1 MPEGIPMYGNG
12 QAPIFILKD
21 GTQRTRGRTAQS
33 NNIAAAKAVADA
45 VRSTLGP
52 KGMDKML
59 VDSMGD
65 VVITNDGATILK
77 EMDIEHPAAK
87 MIIEVAKTQEQHC
100 FDGTTSAVILSGELL
115 KRSEDLIEQ
124 NVHPTVICE
133 GFRLAAERAIGLME
147 GHGISTENDDG
158 VLQEVAKTALTGKSA
173 GAVKSFMA
181 DICVRAVNAVGV
193 IEDDE
198 RLVDLSD
205 IKVEKRQGG
214 SIKDSSLID
223 GIHLDKERV
232 HAGMPRSVSDAK
244 IALVN
249 SAIEVK
255 KTEVDA
261 KIQITDPNQLA
272 LSPKHKSNIAGTT
285 SAVIL
290 SGELLKRSE
299 DLIEQNVHPTVICEG
314 FRLAAERAIGLMEG
328 HGISTENDDGV
339 LQEVAK
345 TALTGKSAGAVKSFM
360 ADICVRAVN
369 AVGVIEDDER
379 LVDLSDIKVEKRQGG
394 SIKDSSLIDGILLDK
409 ERVHAGMPRSVSDA
423 KIALVNS
430 AIEVKKTEV
439 DAKIQITDPNQL
451 ALFLEEEENYI
462 RNLVNTI
469 ENAGANVLIC
479 QKGIDELAQHYL
491 SKKGIFAIRR
501 AKKSDMEALA
511 KATGGTII
519 TNLEDMSGD
528 DLGAASRVE
537 EKKIGDSDMTFITGC
552 PEAKSV
558 SVLLRGGTEHVV
570 DEIRRAFD
578 DAVGVVSVAWEDGAV
593 LTGGGSVLAAV
604 SRDLR
609 TYAETVGGRE
619 QMAIEAF
626 ASALEIIPRTLA
638 ENAGLDPVT
647 TLIELRKA
655 HADGQTHAG
664 INVYEGGV
672 VDMKEANV
680 VEPLR
685 VVEQAIQSATET
697 AIMILRIDDVIS
709 SKGVPMDEGMGDMGD
724 FHM

>member
-1 MPEGIPMYGNG
+1 MYGNG

-100 FDGTTSAVILSGELL
+100 FDGTTTAVVLSGELL

-133 GFRLAAERAIGLME
+133 GFRLAAEKAVDLLSS
-147 GHGISTENDDG
+147 HGIETKNDDS
-158 VLQEVAKTALTGKSA
+158 VLMEVAKTALTGKSA

-181 DICVRAVNAVGV
+181 DICVRSVNAVG
-193 IEDDE
+193 IIDGKQ
-198 RLVDLSD
+198 RIVDLSD

-214 SIKDSSLID
+214 SIKDSTLID
-223 GIHLDKERV
+223 GIILDKERV
-232 HAGMPRSVSDAK
+232 HAGMPRSMTGAK

-261 KIQITDPNQLA
+261 KIQITDPTQL
-272 LSPKHKSNIAGTT
+272 SK
-285 SAVIL
+285 
-290 SGELLKRSE
+290 
-299 DLIEQNVHPTVICEG
+299 
-314 FRLAAERAIGLMEG
+314 
-328 HGISTENDDGV
+328 
-339 LQEVAK
+339 
-345 TALTGKSAGAVKSFM
+345 
-360 ADICVRAVN
+360 
-369 AVGVIEDDER
+369 
-379 LVDLSDIKVEKRQGG
+379 
-394 SIKDSSLIDGILLDK
+394 
-409 ERVHAGMPRSVSDA
+409 
-423 KIALVNS
+423 
-430 AIEVKKTEV
+430 
-439 DAKIQITDPNQL
+439 
-451 ALFLEEEENYI
+451 FLEEEENYI
-462 RNLVNTI
+462 RNLVEMIKNS
-469 ENAGANVLIC
+469 GANVLIC
-479 QKGIDELAQHYL
+479 QKGIDELAQHYMAK
-491 SKKGIFAIRR
+491 SGIFAIRR
-501 AKKSDMEALA
+501 AKKSDMEALS
-511 KATGGTII
+511 KATSGKIV
-519 TNLEDMSGD
+519 TNLD
-528 DLGAASRVE
+528 DLTPEDLGNAERVE
-537 EKKIGDSDMTFITGC
+537 EKKIGESEMTFITGC

-593 LTGGGSVLAAV
+593 LTGGGSVLAAL

-609 TYAETVGGRE
+609 TFAETVGGRE

-626 ASALEIIPRTLA
+626 ASALEIVPRTLA

-655 HADGQTHAG
+655 HADGQSHAG

-672 VDMKEANV
+672 VDMRKANV
-680 VEPLR
+680 IEPLR

-697 AIMILRIDDVIS
+697 AVMILRIDDVIS
-709 SKGVPMDEGMGDMGD
+709 SKGVSMGNEMGDMGD
-724 FHM
+724 FQM

>member
-1 MPEGIPMYGNG
+1 MYGNG

-77 EMDIEHPAAK
+77 EMDIDHPAAK

-100 FDGTTSAVILSGELL
+100 YDGTTSAVILSGELL

-133 GFRLAAERAIGLME
+133 GFRLAAEKAVELLE
-147 GHGISTENDDG
+147 AHGISTENQDSI
-158 VLQEVAKTALTGKSA
+158 LMEVAKTALTGKSA

-181 DICVRAVNAVGV
+181 DICVRAVNAVGI
-193 IEDDE
+193 IENDE
-198 RLVDLSD
+198 R
-205 IKVEKRQGG
+205 I
-214 SIKDSSLID
+214 
-223 GIHLDKERV
+223 
-232 HAGMPRSVSDAK
+232 
-244 IALVN
+244 
-249 SAIEVK
+249 
-255 KTEVDA
+255 
-261 KIQITDPNQLA
+261 
-272 LSPKHKSNIAGTT
+272 
-285 SAVIL
+285 
-290 SGELLKRSE
+290 
-299 DLIEQNVHPTVICEG
+299 
-314 FRLAAERAIGLMEG
+314 
-328 HGISTENDDGV
+328 
-339 LQEVAK
+339 
-345 TALTGKSAGAVKSFM
+345 
-360 ADICVRAVN
+360 
-369 AVGVIEDDER
+369 
-379 LVDLSDIKVEKRQGG
+379 VDLSDIKVEKRQGG

-409 ERVHAGMPRSVSDA
+409 ERVHAGMPRTMA
-423 KIALVNS
+423 NATIALINS

-451 ALFLEEEENYI
+451 SLFLEEEENYI
-462 RNLVNTI
+462 RGLVEKI
-469 ENAGANVLIC
+469 QASGATVLVC
-479 QKGIDELAQHYL
+479 QKGIDELAQHYMA
-491 SKKGIFAIRR
+491 KAGIFAIRR
-501 AKKSDMEALA
+501 AKKSDMEALS
-511 KATGGTII
+511 KATAGRIV
-519 TNLEDMSGD
+519 TNLDDLTAD
-528 DLGAASRVE
+528 DLGHAAKVE
-537 EKKIGDSDMTFITGC
+537 ERKIGESNMTFITGC

-593 LTGGGSVLAAV
+593 LTGGGSVLAAL

-609 TYAETVGGRE
+609 TFAETIGGRE

-655 HADGQTHAG
+655 HADGQSHAG
-664 INVYEGGV
+664 INVYDGGV
-672 VDMKEANV
+672 VDMKAANV
-680 VEPLR
+680 LEPMR

-709 SKGVPMDEGMGDMGD
+709 SKGVSMDGGMGGMGDMGD
-724 FHM
+724 FQM

>member
-1 MPEGIPMYGNG
+1 MYGNG
-12 QAPIFILKD
+12 QAPIFILKE
-21 GTQRTRGRTAQS
+21 GVQRTRGRSAQS

-100 FDGTTSAVILSGELL
+100 YDGTTSAVVLSGELL

-133 GFRLAAERAIGLME
+133 GFRLAAEKAVGCLE
-147 GHGISTENDDG
+147 SHGISTDNDDS
-158 VLQEVAKTALTGKSA
+158 VLMEVAKTSLTGKSA
-173 GAVKSFMA
+173 GAVKSFLA
-181 DICVRAVNAVGV
+181 DICVRAVNSVGT
-193 IEDDE
+193 IEDGE

-214 SIKDSSLID
+214 SIKDSTLVD
-223 GIHLDKERV
+223 GIILDKERV

-244 IALVN
+244 VALIN

-261 KIQITDPNQLA
+261 KIQITDPSMLA
-272 LSPKHKSNIAGTT
+272 S
-285 SAVIL
+285 
-290 SGELLKRSE
+290 
-299 DLIEQNVHPTVICEG
+299 
-314 FRLAAERAIGLMEG
+314 
-328 HGISTENDDGV
+328 
-339 LQEVAK
+339 
-345 TALTGKSAGAVKSFM
+345 
-360 ADICVRAVN
+360 
-369 AVGVIEDDER
+369 
-379 LVDLSDIKVEKRQGG
+379 
-394 SIKDSSLIDGILLDK
+394 
-409 ERVHAGMPRSVSDA
+409 
-423 KIALVNS
+423 
-430 AIEVKKTEV
+430 
-439 DAKIQITDPNQL
+439 
-451 ALFLEEEENYI
+451 FLEEEENYI
-462 RNLVNTI
+462 KGLVEKI
-469 ENAGANVLIC
+469 QASGANVIIC
-479 QKGIDELAQHYL
+479 QKGIDDLAQHYM
-491 SKKGIFAIRR
+491 SKAGIFAIRR
-501 AKKSDMEALA
+501 AKKSDMEALS
-511 KATGGTII
+511 KATGGRVV
-519 TNLEDMSGD
+519 TNIDDLTDA
-528 DLGAASRVE
+528 DLGAAAKVE
-537 EKKIGDSDMTFITGC
+537 ERKIGESDMTFITGC

-593 LTGGGSVLAAV
+593 LTGGGSVLAAL
-604 SRDLR
+604 SRELR
-609 TYAETVGGRE
+609 SYAESVGGRE

-638 ENAGLDPVT
+638 ENAGLDPVNT
-647 TLIELRKA
+647 IIELRKS
-655 HADGQTHAG
+655 HADGNGYSG
-664 INVYEGGV
+664 INVEDGGV
-672 VDMKEANV
+672 MDMREANV
-680 VEPLR
+680 LEPQR

-709 SKGVPMDEGMGDMGD
+709 SKGVSGDDMMGGMDD

>member
-1 MPEGIPMYGNG
+1 MYGNG

-100 FDGTTSAVILSGELL
+100 FDGTTTAVVLSGELL

-133 GFRLAAERAIGLME
+133 GFRLAAEKAVGLL
-147 GHGISTENDDG
+147 GSHGIETKNDDA
-158 VLQEVAKTALTGKSA
+158 VLMEVAKTALTGKSA

-181 DICVRAVNAVGV
+181 DICVRAVNAVG
-193 IEDDE
+193 IIDGEQ
-198 RLVDLSD
+198 RIVDLSD

-214 SIKDSSLID
+214 SIKDSTLID
-223 GIHLDKERV
+223 GIILDKERV
-232 HAGMPRSVSDAK
+232 HAGMPRSISGAK

-261 KIQITDPNQLA
+261 KIQITDPNQL
-272 LSPKHKSNIAGTT
+272 SK
-285 SAVIL
+285 
-290 SGELLKRSE
+290 
-299 DLIEQNVHPTVICEG
+299 
-314 FRLAAERAIGLMEG
+314 
-328 HGISTENDDGV
+328 
-339 LQEVAK
+339 
-345 TALTGKSAGAVKSFM
+345 
-360 ADICVRAVN
+360 
-369 AVGVIEDDER
+369 
-379 LVDLSDIKVEKRQGG
+379 
-394 SIKDSSLIDGILLDK
+394 
-409 ERVHAGMPRSVSDA
+409 
-423 KIALVNS
+423 
-430 AIEVKKTEV
+430 
-439 DAKIQITDPNQL
+439 
-451 ALFLEEEENYI
+451 FLEEEENYI
-462 RNLVNTI
+462 RGLVEKIKNS
-469 ENAGANVLIC
+469 GANVLIC
-479 QKGIDELAQHYL
+479 QKGIDELAQHYMAK
-491 SKKGIFAIRR
+491 SGIFAIRR
-501 AKKSDMEALA
+501 AKKSDMEALS
-511 KATGGTII
+511 KATSGKIV
-519 TNLEDMSGD
+519 TNLD
-528 DLGAASRVE
+528 DLTPEDLGNAERVE
-537 EKKIGDSDMTFITGC
+537 EKKIGESEMTFITGC

-593 LTGGGSVLAAV
+593 LTGGGSVLAAL

-609 TYAETVGGRE
+609 TFAETVGGRE

-626 ASALEIIPRTLA
+626 ASALEIVPRTLA

-655 HADGQTHAG
+655 HADGQSHAG

-672 VDMKEANV
+672 VDMRKANV
-680 VEPLR
+680 IEPLR

-697 AIMILRIDDVIS
+697 AVMILRIDDVIS
-709 SKGVPMDEGMGDMGD
+709 SKGVSMGNEMGDMGD
-724 FHM
+724 FQM

>member
-1 MPEGIPMYGNG
+1 MYGNG
-12 QAPIFILKD
+12 QAPIFILKE
-21 GTQRTRGRTAQS
+21 GTQRTRGRSAQS
-33 NNIAAAKAVADA
+33 NNIAAAKAVADS

-100 FDGTTSAVILSGELL
+100 YDGTTSAVVLSGELL

-133 GFRLAAERAIGLME
+133 GFRLAAEKAISLLE
-147 GHGISTENDDG
+147 NHGISTEGNDE
-158 VLQEVAKTALTGKSA
+158 VLLEVAKTSLTGKSA
-173 GAVKSFMA
+173 GAVKAFMA

-193 IEDDE
+193 IDE
-198 RLVDLSD
+198 
-205 IKVEKRQGG
+205 G
-214 SIKDSSLID
+214 
-223 GIHLDKERV
+223 
-232 HAGMPRSVSDAK
+232 
-244 IALVN
+244 
-249 SAIEVK
+249 
-255 KTEVDA
+255 
-261 KIQITDPNQLA
+261 
-272 LSPKHKSNIAGTT
+272 
-285 SAVIL
+285 
-290 SGELLKRSE
+290 
-299 DLIEQNVHPTVICEG
+299 
-314 FRLAAERAIGLMEG
+314 
-328 HGISTENDDGV
+328 
-339 LQEVAK
+339 
-345 TALTGKSAGAVKSFM
+345 
-360 ADICVRAVN
+360 
-369 AVGVIEDDER
+369 ER

-409 ERVHAGMPRSVSDA
+409 ERVHAGMPRSINDA

-430 AIEVKKTEV
+430 AVEVKKTEV

-451 ALFLEEEENYI
+451 ASFLAEEENYI
-462 RNLVNTI
+462 RGLVDKIT
-469 ENAGANVLIC
+469 ASGANVLIC

-491 SKKGIFAIRR
+491 SKAGVFAIRR
-501 AKKSDMEALA
+501 AKKSDMEALS
-511 KATGGTII
+511 KATGARIV
-519 TNLEDMSGD
+519 TNMDDLSGD
-528 DLGAASRVE
+528 DLGHAARVE
-537 EKKIGDSDMTFITGC
+537 ERKIGESDMTFITGC

-593 LTGGGSVLAAV
+593 LTGGGSVLAAL

-609 TYAETVGGRE
+609 TYAETIGGRE

-647 TLIELRKA
+647 TIIALRKA
-655 HADGQTHAG
+655 HADGASHAG

-672 VDMKEANV
+672 VDMQAANV
-680 VEPLR
+680 LEPLR

-709 SKGVPMDEGMGDMGD
+709 SKGVSMADGFGGDDD

>member
-1 MPEGIPMYGNG
+1 MYGNG
-12 QAPIFILKD
+12 QAPIFILKE
-21 GTQRTRGRTAQS
+21 GTQRTRGRSAQS
-33 NNIAAAKAVADA
+33 NNIAAAKAVADS

-100 FDGTTSAVILSGELL
+100 YDGTTSAVVLSGELL

-133 GFRLAAERAIGLME
+133 GFRLAAEKAISLLE
-147 GHGISTENDDG
+147 GHGISTEGNDE
-158 VLQEVAKTALTGKSA
+158 VLLEVAKTSLTGKSA
-173 GAVKSFMA
+173 GAVKAFMA
-181 DICVRAVNAVGV
+181 DISVRAVNAVGV
-193 IEDDE
+193 IDE
-198 RLVDLSD
+198 
-205 IKVEKRQGG
+205 G
-214 SIKDSSLID
+214 
-223 GIHLDKERV
+223 
-232 HAGMPRSVSDAK
+232 
-244 IALVN
+244 
-249 SAIEVK
+249 
-255 KTEVDA
+255 
-261 KIQITDPNQLA
+261 
-272 LSPKHKSNIAGTT
+272 
-285 SAVIL
+285 
-290 SGELLKRSE
+290 
-299 DLIEQNVHPTVICEG
+299 
-314 FRLAAERAIGLMEG
+314 
-328 HGISTENDDGV
+328 
-339 LQEVAK
+339 
-345 TALTGKSAGAVKSFM
+345 
-360 ADICVRAVN
+360 
-369 AVGVIEDDER
+369 ER

-409 ERVHAGMPRSVSDA
+409 ERVHAGMPRSVNDA

-430 AIEVKKTEV
+430 AVEVKKTEV
-439 DAKIQITDPNQL
+439 DAKIQITAPNQL
-451 ALFLEEEENYI
+451 ASFLAEEENYI
-462 RNLVNTI
+462 RGLVDKIT
-469 ENAGANVLIC
+469 ASGANVLVC

-491 SKKGIFAIRR
+491 SKAGVFAIRR
-501 AKKSDMEALA
+501 AKKSDMEALS
-511 KATGGTII
+511 KATGGRIV
-519 TNLEDMSGD
+519 TNMDDLTGD
-528 DLGAASRVE
+528 DLGQAARVE
-537 EKKIGDSDMTFITGC
+537 ERKIGESDMTFITGC

-578 DAVGVVSVAWEDGAV
+578 DAGGVVSVAWEDGAV
-593 LTGGGSVLAAV
+593 LTGGGSVLAAL

-609 TYAETVGGRE
+609 TYAETIGGRE

-647 TLIELRKA
+647 TIIALRKA
-655 HADGQTHAG
+655 HADGASHAG

-672 VDMKEANV
+672 VDMQAGNV
-680 VEPLR
+680 LEPLR

-709 SKGVPMDEGMGDMGD
+709 SKGVSMADGFGGEDD

>member
-1 MPEGIPMYGNG
+1 MYGNG
-12 QAPIFILKD
+12 QAPIFILKE
-21 GTQRTRGRTAQS
+21 GTQRTRGRSAQS
-33 NNIAAAKAVADA
+33 NNIAAAKAVADS

-100 FDGTTSAVILSGELL
+100 YDGTTSAVVLSGELL

-133 GFRLAAERAIGLME
+133 GFRLAAEKAISLLE
-147 GHGISTENDDG
+147 SHGISTEGNDE
-158 VLQEVAKTALTGKSA
+158 VLLEVAKTSLTGKSA
-173 GAVKSFMA
+173 GAVKAFMA

-193 IEDDE
+193 IDE
-198 RLVDLSD
+198 
-205 IKVEKRQGG
+205 G
-214 SIKDSSLID
+214 
-223 GIHLDKERV
+223 
-232 HAGMPRSVSDAK
+232 
-244 IALVN
+244 
-249 SAIEVK
+249 
-255 KTEVDA
+255 
-261 KIQITDPNQLA
+261 
-272 LSPKHKSNIAGTT
+272 
-285 SAVIL
+285 
-290 SGELLKRSE
+290 
-299 DLIEQNVHPTVICEG
+299 
-314 FRLAAERAIGLMEG
+314 
-328 HGISTENDDGV
+328 
-339 LQEVAK
+339 
-345 TALTGKSAGAVKSFM
+345 
-360 ADICVRAVN
+360 
-369 AVGVIEDDER
+369 ER

-409 ERVHAGMPRSVSDA
+409 ERVHAGMPRSINDA

-430 AIEVKKTEV
+430 AVEVKKTEV

-451 ALFLEEEENYI
+451 ASFLAEEENYI
-462 RNLVNTI
+462 RGLVDKIT
-469 ENAGANVLIC
+469 ASGANVLIC
-479 QKGIDELAQHYL
+479 QKGIDELAQHYF
-491 SKKGIFAIRR
+491 SKAGVFAIRR
-501 AKKSDMEALA
+501 AKKSDMEALS
-511 KATGGTII
+511 KATGARIV
-519 TNLEDMSGD
+519 TNMDDLSGD
-528 DLGAASRVE
+528 DLGHAARVE
-537 EKKIGDSDMTFITGC
+537 ERKIGESDMTFITGC

-593 LTGGGSVLAAV
+593 LTGGGSVLAAL

-609 TYAETVGGRE
+609 TYAETIGGRE

-647 TLIELRKA
+647 TIIALRKA
-655 HADGQTHAG
+655 HADGASHAG

-672 VDMKEANV
+672 VDMQAANV
-680 VEPLR
+680 LEPLR

-709 SKGVPMDEGMGDMGD
+709 SKGVSIADGFGGDDD

>member
-1 MPEGIPMYGNG
+1 MYGNG

-100 FDGTTSAVILSGELL
+100 FDGTTTAVVLSGELL

-133 GFRLAAERAIGLME
+133 GFRLAAEKAVELLE
-147 GHGISTENDDG
+147 SHGIATKNDDS
-158 VLQEVAKTALTGKSA
+158 VLMEVAKTALTGKSA

-181 DICVRAVNAVGV
+181 DICVRSVNAVGL
-193 IEDDE
+193 IDGDQ
-198 RLVDLSD
+198 RIVDLSD

-214 SIKDSSLID
+214 SIKDSTLID
-223 GIHLDKERV
+223 GIILDKERV
-232 HAGMPRSVSDAK
+232 HAGMPRSVKGAK

-261 KIQITDPNQLA
+261 KIQITDPNQL
-272 LSPKHKSNIAGTT
+272 SK
-285 SAVIL
+285 
-290 SGELLKRSE
+290 
-299 DLIEQNVHPTVICEG
+299 
-314 FRLAAERAIGLMEG
+314 
-328 HGISTENDDGV
+328 
-339 LQEVAK
+339 
-345 TALTGKSAGAVKSFM
+345 
-360 ADICVRAVN
+360 
-369 AVGVIEDDER
+369 
-379 LVDLSDIKVEKRQGG
+379 
-394 SIKDSSLIDGILLDK
+394 
-409 ERVHAGMPRSVSDA
+409 
-423 KIALVNS
+423 
-430 AIEVKKTEV
+430 
-439 DAKIQITDPNQL
+439 
-451 ALFLEEEENYI
+451 FLEEEENYI
-462 RNLVNTI
+462 KGLVEKIKNS
-469 ENAGANVLIC
+469 GANVLIC
-479 QKGIDELAQHYL
+479 QKGIDELAQHYMA
-491 SKKGIFAIRR
+491 KEGIFAIRR
-501 AKKSDMEALA
+501 AKKSDMEALS
-511 KATGGTII
+511 KATSGKIV
-519 TNLEDMSGD
+519 TNLDDLTGD
-528 DLGAASRVE
+528 DLGNAEKVE
-537 EKKIGDSDMTFITGC
+537 EKKIGESEMTFITGC

-593 LTGGGSVLAAV
+593 LTGGGSVLAAL

-609 TYAETVGGRE
+609 TFAETVGGRE

-655 HADGQTHAG
+655 HADGQSNAG

-672 VDMKEANV
+672 VDMRDANV
-680 VEPLR
+680 LEPIR

-697 AIMILRIDDVIS
+697 AVMILRIDDVIS
-709 SKGVPMDEGMGDMGD
+709 SKGVSMGDEMGDMGD

>member
-1 MPEGIPMYGNG
+1 MYGNG

-100 FDGTTSAVILSGELL
+100 FDGTTTAVVLSGELL

-133 GFRLAAERAIGLME
+133 GFRLAAEKAVDLLE
-147 GHGISTENDDG
+147 SHGIATKNDDS
-158 VLQEVAKTALTGKSA
+158 VLMEVAKTALTGKSA

-181 DICVRAVNAVGV
+181 DICVRSVNAVGL
-193 IEDDE
+193 IEGDQ
-198 RLVDLSD
+198 RIVDLSD

-214 SIKDSSLID
+214 SIKDSTLID
-223 GIHLDKERV
+223 GIILDKERV
-232 HAGMPRSVSDAK
+232 HAGMPRSVKGAK

-261 KIQITDPNQLA
+261 KIQITDPNQL
-272 LSPKHKSNIAGTT
+272 SK
-285 SAVIL
+285 
-290 SGELLKRSE
+290 
-299 DLIEQNVHPTVICEG
+299 
-314 FRLAAERAIGLMEG
+314 
-328 HGISTENDDGV
+328 
-339 LQEVAK
+339 
-345 TALTGKSAGAVKSFM
+345 
-360 ADICVRAVN
+360 
-369 AVGVIEDDER
+369 
-379 LVDLSDIKVEKRQGG
+379 
-394 SIKDSSLIDGILLDK
+394 
-409 ERVHAGMPRSVSDA
+409 
-423 KIALVNS
+423 
-430 AIEVKKTEV
+430 
-439 DAKIQITDPNQL
+439 
-451 ALFLEEEENYI
+451 FLEEEENYI
-462 RNLVNTI
+462 KGLVEKIKNS
-469 ENAGANVLIC
+469 GANVLIC
-479 QKGIDELAQHYL
+479 QKGIDELAQHYMA
-491 SKKGIFAIRR
+491 KEGIFAIRR
-501 AKKSDMEALA
+501 AKKSDMEALS
-511 KATGGTII
+511 KATSGKIV
-519 TNLEDMSGD
+519 TNLDDLSGD
-528 DLGAASRVE
+528 DLGNAEKVE
-537 EKKIGDSDMTFITGC
+537 EKKIGESEMTFITGC

-593 LTGGGSVLAAV
+593 LTGGGSVLAAL

-609 TYAETVGGRE
+609 TFAETVGGRE

-655 HADGQTHAG
+655 HADGQSNAG

-672 VDMKEANV
+672 VDMRSANV
-680 VEPLR
+680 LEPIR

-697 AIMILRIDDVIS
+697 AVMILRIDDVIS
-709 SKGVPMDEGMGDMGD
+709 SKGVSMGDEMGDMGD

>member
-1 MPEGIPMYGNG
+1 MYGNG
-12 QAPIFILKD
+12 QAPIFILKE
-21 GTQRTRGRTAQS
+21 GTQRTRGKTAQS

-100 FDGTTSAVILSGELL
+100 YDGTTTAVILSGELL
-115 KRSEDLIEQ
+115 KKSEDLIEQ

-133 GFRLAAERAIGLME
+133 GFRLAAEKACELLEI
-147 GHGISTENDDG
+147 HGISTENDPDI
-158 VLQEVAKTALTGKSA
+158 LNEVAKTALTGKSA

-181 DICVRAVNAVGV
+181 DICVRAVQAVGV
-193 IEDDE
+193 VEDGE
-198 RLVDLSD
+198 RMVDIKD

-214 SIKDSSLID
+214 SIRDSSLID
-223 GIHLDKERV
+223 GIILDKERV
-232 HAGMPRSVSDAK
+232 HAGMPRTIQNGK

-249 SAIEVK
+249 SAVEVK

-261 KIQITDPNQLA
+261 KIQITDP
-272 LSPKHKSNIAGTT
+272 S
-285 SAVIL
+285 
-290 SGELLKRSE
+290 
-299 DLIEQNVHPTVICEG
+299 
-314 FRLAAERAIGLMEG
+314 
-328 HGISTENDDGV
+328 
-339 LQEVAK
+339 
-345 TALTGKSAGAVKSFM
+345 
-360 ADICVRAVN
+360 
-369 AVGVIEDDER
+369 
-379 LVDLSDIKVEKRQGG
+379 
-394 SIKDSSLIDGILLDK
+394 
-409 ERVHAGMPRSVSDA
+409 
-423 KIALVNS
+423 
-430 AIEVKKTEV
+430 
-439 DAKIQITDPNQL
+439 QL
-451 ALFLEEEENYI
+451 ALFLQEEEQYI
-462 RNLVNTI
+462 RNLVDTI
-469 ENAGANVLIC
+469 ENSGANVLIC

-491 SKKGIFAIRR
+491 AKKGIFAIRR
-501 AKKSDMEALA
+501 AKKSDMEALS
-511 KATGGTII
+511 KATGGQII
-519 TNLEDMSGD
+519 TNIEDISPE
-528 DLGAASRVE
+528 DLGHAARIE
-537 EKKIGDSDMTFITGC
+537 EKKIGESDMTFITGC

-593 LTGGGSVLAAV
+593 LTGGGSVLASI
-604 SRDLR
+604 SRELR
-609 TYAETVGGRE
+609 SYAETVGGRE

-626 ASALEIIPRTLA
+626 SGALEIIPRTLA

-647 TLIELRKA
+647 TIIELRKA
-655 HADGQTHAG
+655 HADGQKYAG

-672 VDMKEANV
+672 ANMKEANV
-680 VEPLR
+680 LEPLR

-709 SKGVPMDEGMGDMGD
+709 SKGVSMDGNMDEMGD
-724 FHM
+724 FQM

>member
-1 MPEGIPMYGNG
+1 MYGNG
-12 QAPIFILKD
+12 QAPIFILKE
-21 GTQRTRGRTAQS
+21 GTQRTRGRSAQS
-33 NNIAAAKAVADA
+33 NNIAAAKAVADS

-65 VVITNDGATILK
+65 VVITNDGANILK
-77 EMDIEHPAAK
+77 EMDLEHPAAK

-100 FDGTTSAVILSGELL
+100 YDGTTSAVVLSGELL

-133 GFRLAAERAIGLME
+133 GFRLAAEKAISLLE
-147 GHGISTENDDG
+147 SHGISTEGNDE
-158 VLQEVAKTALTGKSA
+158 VLLEVAKTSLTGKSA
-173 GAVKSFMA
+173 GAVKAFMA

-193 IEDDE
+193 IDE
-198 RLVDLSD
+198 
-205 IKVEKRQGG
+205 G
-214 SIKDSSLID
+214 
-223 GIHLDKERV
+223 
-232 HAGMPRSVSDAK
+232 
-244 IALVN
+244 
-249 SAIEVK
+249 
-255 KTEVDA
+255 
-261 KIQITDPNQLA
+261 
-272 LSPKHKSNIAGTT
+272 
-285 SAVIL
+285 
-290 SGELLKRSE
+290 
-299 DLIEQNVHPTVICEG
+299 
-314 FRLAAERAIGLMEG
+314 
-328 HGISTENDDGV
+328 
-339 LQEVAK
+339 
-345 TALTGKSAGAVKSFM
+345 
-360 ADICVRAVN
+360 
-369 AVGVIEDDER
+369 ER

-409 ERVHAGMPRSVSDA
+409 ERVHAGMPRSINDA

-430 AIEVKKTEV
+430 AVEVKKTEV

-451 ALFLEEEENYI
+451 ASFLAEEENYI
-462 RNLVNTI
+462 RGLVDKIT
-469 ENAGANVLIC
+469 ASGANVLVC

-491 SKKGIFAIRR
+491 SKAGVFAIRR
-501 AKKSDMEALA
+501 AKKSDMEALS
-511 KATGGTII
+511 KATGGRIV
-519 TNLEDMSGD
+519 TNMDDLSAD
-528 DLGAASRVE
+528 DLGQAARVE
-537 EKKIGDSDMTFITGC
+537 ERKIGESDMTFITGC

-593 LTGGGSVLAAV
+593 LTGGGSVLAAL

-609 TYAETVGGRE
+609 TYAESIGGRE

-647 TLIELRKA
+647 TIIALRKA
-655 HADGQTHAG
+655 HADGASHAG

-672 VDMKEANV
+672 VDMQAANV
-680 VEPLR
+680 LEPLR

-709 SKGVPMDEGMGDMGD
+709 SKGVSMADGFGGEDD

>member
-1 MPEGIPMYGNG
+1 MYGNG
-12 QAPIFILKD
+12 QAPIFILKE
-21 GTQRTRGRTAQS
+21 GTQRTRGRSAQS
-33 NNIAAAKAVADA
+33 NNIAAAKAVADS

-100 FDGTTSAVILSGELL
+100 YDGTTSAVVLSGELL

-133 GFRLAAERAIGLME
+133 GFRLAAEKAISLLE
-147 GHGISTENDDG
+147 GHGISTNDNDA
-158 VLQEVAKTALTGKSA
+158 VLLEVAKTALTGKSA
-173 GAVKSFMA
+173 GAVKAFMA

-193 IEDDE
+193 VDE
-198 RLVDLSD
+198 GERIVDLGD

-214 SIKDSSLID
+214 SIKDSTLID
-223 GIHLDKERV
+223 GILLDKERV
-232 HAGMPRSVSDAK
+232 HAGMPRSINDAR
-244 IALVN
+244 IALIN
-249 SAIEVK
+249 SAVEVK

-272 LSPKHKSNIAGTT
+272 S
-285 SAVIL
+285 
-290 SGELLKRSE
+290 
-299 DLIEQNVHPTVICEG
+299 
-314 FRLAAERAIGLMEG
+314 FLA
-328 HGISTENDDGV
+328 
-339 LQEVAK
+339 
-345 TALTGKSAGAVKSFM
+345 
-360 ADICVRAVN
+360 
-369 AVGVIEDDER
+369 
-379 LVDLSDIKVEKRQGG
+379 
-394 SIKDSSLIDGILLDK
+394 
-409 ERVHAGMPRSVSDA
+409 
-423 KIALVNS
+423 
-430 AIEVKKTEV
+430 
-439 DAKIQITDPNQL
+439 
-451 ALFLEEEENYI
+451 EEENYI
-462 RNLVNTI
+462 RGLVDKI
-469 ENAGANVLIC
+469 KASGANVLIC

-491 SKKGIFAIRR
+491 SKAGVFTIRR
-501 AKKSDMEALA
+501 AKKSDMEALS
-511 KATGGTII
+511 KATGAQIV
-519 TNLEDMSGD
+519 TNMD
-528 DLGAASRVE
+528 DLSAEDLGHAARVE
-537 EKKIGDSDMTFITGC
+537 ERKIGESDMTFVTGC

-593 LTGGGSVLAAV
+593 LTGGGSVLAAL

-609 TYAETVGGRE
+609 TYAETIGGRE

-647 TLIELRKA
+647 TLIALRKA
-655 HADGQTHAG
+655 HADGESHAG

-672 VDMKEANV
+672 VDMKAGNV
-680 VEPLR
+680 LEPLR

-709 SKGVPMDEGMGDMGD
+709 SKGVSMADGFGGDGD

>member
-1 MPEGIPMYGNG
+1 MYGNG
-12 QAPIFILKD
+12 QAPIFILKE
-21 GTQRTRGRTAQS
+21 GTQRTRGRSAQS
-33 NNIAAAKAVADA
+33 NNIAAAKAVADS

-100 FDGTTSAVILSGELL
+100 YDGTTSAVVLSGELL

-133 GFRLAAERAIGLME
+133 GFRLAAEKAISLLE
-147 GHGISTENDDG
+147 SHGISTEGNDE
-158 VLQEVAKTALTGKSA
+158 VLLEVAKTSLTGKSA
-173 GAVKSFMA
+173 GAVKAFMA

-193 IEDDE
+193 IDE
-198 RLVDLSD
+198 
-205 IKVEKRQGG
+205 G
-214 SIKDSSLID
+214 
-223 GIHLDKERV
+223 
-232 HAGMPRSVSDAK
+232 
-244 IALVN
+244 
-249 SAIEVK
+249 
-255 KTEVDA
+255 
-261 KIQITDPNQLA
+261 
-272 LSPKHKSNIAGTT
+272 
-285 SAVIL
+285 
-290 SGELLKRSE
+290 
-299 DLIEQNVHPTVICEG
+299 
-314 FRLAAERAIGLMEG
+314 
-328 HGISTENDDGV
+328 
-339 LQEVAK
+339 
-345 TALTGKSAGAVKSFM
+345 
-360 ADICVRAVN
+360 
-369 AVGVIEDDER
+369 ER

-409 ERVHAGMPRSVSDA
+409 ERVHAGMPRSINDA

-430 AIEVKKTEV
+430 AVEVKKTEV

-451 ALFLEEEENYI
+451 ASFLAEEENYI
-462 RNLVNTI
+462 RGLVEKIT
-469 ENAGANVLIC
+469 ASGANVLIC

-491 SKKGIFAIRR
+491 SKAGVFAIRR
-501 AKKSDMEALA
+501 AKKSDMEALS
-511 KATGGTII
+511 KATGAQIV
-519 TNLEDMSGD
+519 TNMD
-528 DLGAASRVE
+528 DLSDEDLGHAARVE
-537 EKKIGDSDMTFITGC
+537 ERKIGESDMTFITGC

-593 LTGGGSVLAAV
+593 LTGGGSVLAAL

-609 TYAETVGGRE
+609 TYAETIGGRE

-647 TLIELRKA
+647 TIIALRKA
-655 HADGQTHAG
+655 HADGASHAG

-672 VDMKEANV
+672 VDMHAANV
-680 VEPLR
+680 LEPLR

-709 SKGVPMDEGMGDMGD
+709 SKGVSMADGFGGEDD

>member
-1 MPEGIPMYGNG
+1 MYGNC

-21 GTQRTRGRTAQS
+21 GTQRTRGRSAQS

-77 EMDIEHPAAK
+77 EMDIDHPAAK

-100 FDGTTSAVILSGELL
+100 YDGTTSAVVLSGELL

-133 GFRLAAERAIGLME
+133 GFRLAAEKAVELLE
-147 GHGISTENDDG
+147 NHGIATHNDDA
-158 VLQEVAKTALTGKSA
+158 VLTEVAKTALTGKSA

-181 DICVRAVNAVGV
+181 DICVRSVNAVGV
-193 IEDDE
+193 IEGEE
-198 RLVDLSD
+198 RMVDLSD

-214 SIKDSSLID
+214 SIKDSTLID
-223 GIHLDKERV
+223 GILLDKERV
-232 HAGMPRSVSDAK
+232 HAGMPRSVTDAH

-261 KIQITDPNQLA
+261 KIQITDP
-272 LSPKHKSNIAGTT
+272 S
-285 SAVIL
+285 
-290 SGELLKRSE
+290 
-299 DLIEQNVHPTVICEG
+299 
-314 FRLAAERAIGLMEG
+314 
-328 HGISTENDDGV
+328 
-339 LQEVAK
+339 
-345 TALTGKSAGAVKSFM
+345 
-360 ADICVRAVN
+360 
-369 AVGVIEDDER
+369 
-379 LVDLSDIKVEKRQGG
+379 
-394 SIKDSSLIDGILLDK
+394 
-409 ERVHAGMPRSVSDA
+409 
-423 KIALVNS
+423 
-430 AIEVKKTEV
+430 
-439 DAKIQITDPNQL
+439 QL

-462 RNLVNTI
+462 RGLVEKI
-469 ENAGANVLIC
+469 QAAGATVLVC
-479 QKGIDELAQHYL
+479 QKGIDELAQHYMA
-491 SKKGIFAIRR
+491 KAGIFAVRR
-501 AKKSDMEALA
+501 AKKSDMEALS
-511 KATGGTII
+511 KATSGRIV
-519 TNLEDMSGD
+519 TNLDDLSAD
-528 DLGAASRVE
+528 DLGHAAKVE
-537 EKKIGDSDMTFITGC
+537 ERKIGESDMTFITGC

-593 LTGGGSVLAAV
+593 LTGGGSVLAAL

-655 HADGQTHAG
+655 HADGHSHAG

-672 VDMKEANV
+672 VDMKAANV
-680 VEPLR
+680 VEPMR

-709 SKGVPMDEGMGDMGD
+709 SKGVSMGDDMGGMGGMGDFQM
-724 FHM
+724 

>member
-1 MPEGIPMYGNG
+1 MYGNG

-21 GTQRTRGRTAQS
+21 GTQRTRGRSAQS

-77 EMDIEHPAAK
+77 EMDIDHPAAK

-100 FDGTTSAVILSGELL
+100 YDGTTSAVVLSGELL

-133 GFRLAAERAIGLME
+133 GFRLAAEKAVELLE
-147 GHGISTENDDG
+147 NHGIATDNDDA
-158 VLQEVAKTALTGKSA
+158 VLTEVAKTALTGKSA

-181 DICVRAVNAVGV
+181 DICVRSVNAVGV
-193 IEDDE
+193 IEGEE
-198 RLVDLSD
+198 RMVDLSD

-214 SIKDSSLID
+214 SIKDSTLID
-223 GIHLDKERV
+223 GILLDKERV
-232 HAGMPRSVSDAK
+232 HAGMPRSVTDAH

-261 KIQITDPNQLA
+261 KIQITDP
-272 LSPKHKSNIAGTT
+272 S
-285 SAVIL
+285 
-290 SGELLKRSE
+290 
-299 DLIEQNVHPTVICEG
+299 
-314 FRLAAERAIGLMEG
+314 
-328 HGISTENDDGV
+328 
-339 LQEVAK
+339 
-345 TALTGKSAGAVKSFM
+345 
-360 ADICVRAVN
+360 
-369 AVGVIEDDER
+369 
-379 LVDLSDIKVEKRQGG
+379 
-394 SIKDSSLIDGILLDK
+394 
-409 ERVHAGMPRSVSDA
+409 
-423 KIALVNS
+423 
-430 AIEVKKTEV
+430 
-439 DAKIQITDPNQL
+439 QL

-462 RNLVNTI
+462 RGLVEKI
-469 ENAGANVLIC
+469 QAAGATVLIC
-479 QKGIDELAQHYL
+479 QKGIDELAQHYMA
-491 SKKGIFAIRR
+491 KAGIFAVRR
-501 AKKSDMEALA
+501 AKKSDMEALS
-511 KATGGTII
+511 KATSGRIV
-519 TNLEDMSGD
+519 TNLDDLSAD
-528 DLGAASRVE
+528 DLGHAAKVE
-537 EKKIGDSDMTFITGC
+537 ERKIGESDMTFITGC

-593 LTGGGSVLAAV
+593 LTGGGSVLAAL

-655 HADGQTHAG
+655 HADGHSHAG

-672 VDMKEANV
+672 VDMKAANV
-680 VEPLR
+680 VEPMR

-709 SKGVPMDEGMGDMGD
+709 SKGVSMGDDMGGMGGMGDFQM
-724 FHM
+724 